1 MVSLCCC
8 VDICGIGFMKLPEY
22 ARKPLFIGA
31 SFVFLALALRLAVML
46 VTSGAAYDFTSYHLQ
61 AQSVFEQR
69 NVYLFTDRY
78 PYPPVWIWLV
88 SLAQWAATMTGLP
101 FAWFVKAP
109 GIVGDCFIVAL
120 LWRRVGERAA
130 LFYACNPVSLLITAG
145 HGQFDGLV
153 MSLAVAAWMI
163 ATGKQ
168 RRSYYW
174 AALALGGAIALK
186 GYPLLF
192 LPPLVVSANSLRQR
206 LRVLHTMGAGPAP
219 AGETPALRPHPLR
232 QQRLLLGV
240 LSITGLAALPLVVAL
255 VVYGGLFGWAPAMFS
270 HVLGYSS
277 YPYFGWALYV
287 DVLLRQFLS
296 MASFIAINALLSLA
310 ARTALL
316 IVVGW
321 LIWRGRRWPL
331 ERLWL
336 ALTLAVYALAPGI
349 AVQYFLWALP
359 LLAIVDRKRGMIYTL
374 LSFLAM
380 VLFYLTQE
388 PGALPWGT
396 ALARAVPQSLWL
408 SGYVVMNLPWWLMC
422 LWLLRTVIRDA
433 EQPTIVHADEQM
445 LVAANSLTK
454 LQ

>member
-1 MVSLCCC
+1 
-8 VDICGIGFMKLPEY
+8 MKLPEY
-22 ARKPLFIGA
+22 ARRPLFIGA
-31 SFVFLALALRLAVML
+31 SFVFLALVLRVAVML
-46 VTSGAAYDFTSYHLQ
+46 VTSGAAYDFASYHIQ

-101 FAWFVKAP
+101 FAWFVKTP
-109 GIVGDCFIVAL
+109 GIVGDCVIVAL

-153 MSLAVAAWMI
+153 MSLVVAAWAI
-163 ATGKQ
+163 GRGER
-168 RRSYYW
+168 RRSYNW

-206 LRVLHTMGAGPAP
+206 L
-219 AGETPALRPHPLR
+219 
-232 QQRLLLGV
+232 
-240 LSITGLAALPLVVAL
+240 SITGLAVLPLVVAL
-255 VVYGGLFGWAPAMFS
+255 VVYGSFFGWAPAMFS
-270 HVLGYSS
+270 RVLGYSS

-296 MASFIAINALLSLA
+296 MASFNAINALLSLA
-310 ARTALL
+310 ARAALL

-374 LSFLAM
+374 LSFLTM

-388 PGALPWGT
+388 PGALPWGM
-396 ALARAVPQSLWL
+396 ALAHAAPKSLWL

-422 LWLLRTVIRDA
+422 LWLLRTVVREA
-433 EQPTIVHADEQM
+433 EQPTAVRADEKM
-445 LVAANSLTK
+445 LVAASPLTR
-454 LQ
+454 LR

>member
-1 MVSLCCC
+1 
-8 VDICGIGFMKLPEY
+8 MKLPEY

-31 SFVFLALALRLAVML
+31 GFVFLALALRLAVML

-88 SLAQWAATMTGLP
+88 SLAQWAATITGLP
-101 FAWFVKAP
+101 FAWFVKTP
-109 GIVGDCFIVAL
+109 GIVGDCLVVAL
-120 LWRRVGERAA
+120 LWQRVDERAA

-153 MSLAVAAWMI
+153 MALVVAAWAI

-168 RRSYYW
+168 RRADYW

-192 LPPLVVSANSLRQR
+192 LPPLVASVNSLRQR
-206 LRVLHTMGAGPAP
+206 LT
-219 AGETPALRPHPLR
+219 
-232 QQRLLLGV
+232 
-240 LSITGLAALPLVVAL
+240 IIGLAALPLVVAL
-255 VVYGGLFGWAPAMFS
+255 VVYGSLFGWASAMFS
-270 HVLGYSS
+270 RMLGYSS

-287 DVLLRQFLS
+287 DVFLRQFLS
-296 MASFIAINALLSLA
+296 MASFNAINALLSLA
-310 ARTALL
+310 ARVALL

-321 LIWRGRRWPL
+321 LVWRGRRWPL
-331 ERLWL
+331 ERLGL
-336 ALTLAVYALAPGI
+336 ALILAVYALAPGI

-359 LLAIVDRKRGMIYTL
+359 LLAIVDRKHGMIYTL

-388 PGALPWGT
+388 PGALPWGM
-396 ALARAVPQSLWL
+396 ALAHSAPQSLWL

-433 EQPTIVHADEQM
+433 EQPATVCTDEKM
-445 LVAANSLTK
+445 LVAASPLTK